1 LMQRTDFAPVLS
13 ATSNRDSVWIMSM
26 FSQLASVEPA

>member
-13 ATSNRDSVWIMSM
+13 ATSNRDSVWIIYV
-26 FSQLASVEPA
+26 FPNLHL